1 MVTTTHNDNVL
12 KISLMRNMTYTH
24 SINLHVNS
32 TVRHVHLLETP
43 QQPINYKNVKFQAI
57 LLEDVL

>member
-1 MVTTTHNDNVL
+1 MVTTAHNDNVTE
-12 KISLMRNMTYTH
+12 ISLMSNMTYTH
-24 SINLHVNS
+24 SINLHMHS
-32 TVRHVHLLETP
+32 TVRQIHLLETP